1 MKMIGT
7 NVLVTETE
15 KEATTAGG
23 IILSGDV
30 SKGSKPGLVLAFSDE
45 AKGILNKG
53 DRVFLDWNKALPVDV
68 EGKAGAIIDLEHIRA
83 VL

>member
-15 KEATTAGG
+15 VEKTTAGG
-23 IILSGDV
+23 IILSTEV
-30 SKGSKPGLVLAFSDE
+30 KKGSKPGLVLAISPD
-45 AKGILNKG
+45 ADGIVNKG
-53 DRVFLDWNKALPVDV
+53 DRIFLDWAKSMPVDV
-68 EGKAGAIIDLEHIRA
+68 EGNMAAIVDLEHIKA

>member
-7 NVLVTETE
+7 NVLITETE

-45 AKGILNKG
+45 AKGVLNKG
-53 DRVFLDWNKALPVDV
+53 DRVFLDWSKALPVDV

>member
-15 KEATTAGG
+15 VEKTTAGG
-23 IILSGDV
+23 IILSTDV
-30 SKGSKPGLVLAFSDE
+30 KKGSKPALVLAYSAE
-45 AKGILNKG
+45 AEGILNKG
-53 DRVFLDWNKALPVDV
+53 DRVFLAWDKSMPVDV
-68 EGKAGAIIDLEHIRA
+68 DGNMAAIIDLEHIKA